1 MSIITTH
8 AETIFDRA
16 ADMAPVMRSIDRHLT
31 AELDQALLG
40 VSGGQGGSPRSA
52 PQCKTCRGSGAA
64 PVGPCGPCEGTG
76 HYIDPE
82 PPTGHPDAT
91 GDIAVSGAVNAIR
104 NKQTALIAA
113 ELGVLKAFDHL
124 ERAATAAISSRPTDP
139 ARRPDNAELCTGPQ
153 CNRLKEVGQVLC
165 VECGIAH
172 ANFEREQAHP
182 VCFIFE
188 CDRPVERYTTA
199 AGVAYVGMIFD
210 GEQWLPSSG
219 ALPICAAHR
228 KRDYDALARK
238 GTEAAA

>member
-8 AETIFDRA
+8 AESIFDRA

-31 AELDQALLG
+31 IELDQALLG
-40 VSGGQGGSPRSA
+40 VSGGQERRSA
-52 PQCKTCRGSGAA
+52 PEA
-64 PVGPCGPCEGTG
+64 PKDDE
-76 HYIDPE
+76 E
-82 PPTGHPDAT
+82 PPTGHPDST
-91 GDIAVSGAVNAIR
+91 GDTAVSGAVNAIR

-124 ERAATAAISSRPTDP
+124 ERVATAAISTRPADP

-153 CNRLKEVGQVLC
+153 CNKLKEVGQVLC

-182 VCFIFE
+182 TCFMHE
-188 CDRPVERYTTA
+188 CDRPVERYATA
-199 AGVAYVGMIFD
+199 AGTAYVGMYFD
-210 GEQWLPSSG
+210 GEQWVPSSG

-228 KRDYDALARK
+228 KQGYDALARK
-238 GTEAAA
+238 STEAAA